1 MSGGADSIALLRAIV
16 AIASIGA
23 GEGRIIVAHLNH
35 QLRPGEA
42 DADKAFVVDLCRRL
56 DVPCD
61 VGRVQLDQTAAGD
74 GLEAAARHARYQ
86 FLAKTAARFGARFV
100 ATAHTADDQAE
111 TVLHRIVRGT
121 GVGGLAGMAR
131 ARPLGPATLLRPLLG
146 FHRAE
151 LLAYLNDIGQSYRN
165 DSSNDN
171 TRFTRNRIRHELLP
185 QLAERYNSGVADAL
199 LRLGSLAGEVQA
211 VIDTMAD
218 DLANRCVSIEGNG
231 AVRIDSARLKGQPPY
246 LVRELLMVVWRRQ
259 GWPMQ
264 AMGFAQWDLLERMI
278 AAKTPCKQTMPGD
291 VSAETGEDWLKL
303 QRQLDSA
310 ANRR

>member
-1 MSGGADSIALLRAIV
+1 MPTVHPLEIKLAAAWPPHDWKDVTILLAVSGGADSIALLRAIV

-42 DADKAFVVDLCRRL
+42 DADEAFVVDLCRRL

-74 GLEAAARHARYQ
+74 GLEAAADTPDISSWRKRPRE
-86 FLAKTAARFGARFV
+86 LGARFV

-131 ARPLGPATLLRPLLG
+131 ARPLGPATLFALLG

-211 VIDTMAD
+211 VINTMAD
-218 DLANRCVSIEGNG
+218 DLANCCVSIEGNG
-231 AVRIDSARLKGQPPY
+231 AVRIDRP
-246 LVRELLMVVWRRQ
+246 
-259 GWPMQ
+259 
-264 AMGFAQWDLLERMI
+264 D
-278 AAKTPCKQTMPGD
+278 
-291 VSAETGEDWLKL
+291 
-303 QRQLDSA
+303 
-310 ANRR
+310 